1 MGVRMRILVEIKR
14 RVLVRGVS
22 DDYQKLLLNEEGVY
36 VSVGVV
42 DEHEDS

>member
-22 DDYQKLLLNEEGVY
+22 DDYQKLLLNEGVY

-42 DEHEDS
+42 NEHEDS